1 MPSFWASL
9 RTSEVGFLSRINS
22 RIGSFRSDLLEC
34 SEAAPDAL
42 KCRLTQETHAFFLG
56 QLADFRSGLLIQNQL
71 ADRVGQIE
79 QLMNRGSAAVTGP
92 SALHAASTFAE
103 AEPVPLGGVKAADQQ
118 SVVVVVD
125 GVRAVFADGAH
136 QSLGQNAVESGYE
149 VVGLDA
155 HVEEAAEDVD
165 HVVGVDGGE
174 DEVAG
179 KRGVDGDLRRLL
191 VADFA
196 DENLVRV
203 VAQN

>member
-92 SALHAASTFAE
+92 SALHAAGAFAE

-118 SVVVVVD
+118 GIIVVVD
-125 GVRAVFADGAH
+125 GVRAVFAYGAH
-136 QSLGQNAVESGYE
+136 QANTARTPSTTTMM
-149 VVGLDA
+149 
-155 HVEEAAEDVD
+155 
-165 HVVGVDGGE
+165 
-174 DEVAG
+174 
-179 KRGVDGDLRRLL
+179 
-191 VADFA
+191 
-196 DENLVRV
+196 
-203 VAQN
+203 